1 MTLAISFAGV
11 SAGPVPASEHVSL
24 PFKRNMKLGSLA
36 EIVKSDK
43 ARAKAM
49 KSTSGSPSKRDV
61 IVPASNSGVSVVP
74 CLCEGIVLI

>member
-11 SAGPVPASEHVSL
+11 SAGPVPASGHVSL
-24 PFKRNMKLGSLA
+24 PFKRNMKLTSLA

-49 KSTSGSPSKRDV
+49 KSTSGGPSKRDASI
-61 IVPASNSGVSVVP
+61 IVTNSAVSAV
-74 CLCEGIVLI
+74 CC